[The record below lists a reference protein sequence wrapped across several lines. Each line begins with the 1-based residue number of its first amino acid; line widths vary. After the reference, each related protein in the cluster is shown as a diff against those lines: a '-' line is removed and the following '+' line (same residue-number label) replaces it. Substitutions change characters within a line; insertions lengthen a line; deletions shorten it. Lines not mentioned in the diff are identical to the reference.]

1 VTTTIV
7 ITFFYG
13 GVKEK
18 KKATTVVAIT
28 FFYGGVAKKKK
39 KTTTTFISFIDGF
52 IIKKGVIV
60 SFGGFVT
67 KKVTTIMLLPSF
79 MVVVLSRR

>member
-1 VTTTIV
+1 VTTTIA
-7 ITFFYG
+7 IAFFYG

-39 KTTTTFISFIDGF
+39 TTTSFVSFIDGF
-52 IIKKGVIV
+52 IVEKGVVV
-60 SFGGFVT
+60 SFGGFIT
-67 KKVTTIMLLPSF
+67 KKVTTVMLLPSF
-79 MVVVLSRR
+79 MVVVL